1 MKGKKELFPKKHTFS
16 LYQKFALL
24 MILVG
29 LVPMFILTTF
39 IANRMMKSYY
49 SAMEQQ
55 YEQAA
60 SYVSESL
67 NNMLESYNTILKL
80 PYSYNQPVS
89 GGGNALSFDRF
100 REMLYGEKHGA
111 DVREQEREKE
121 METFLQ
127 YVATV
132 ENNIYAAHFVGED
145 AGGESVEFHYS
156 AQSTYFREEEG
167 FLDLIGY
174 VDLDRMSNRLILI
187 PAHSAAYYGNAS
199 NQVMTIGRN
208 YFDLRGEIGSRKYV
222 GTLYVDI
229 NVQRIGALIVP
240 SGLGKGEDVYV
251 VNREGDCFFSTDKED
266 TGKNIAER
274 LTELADAQAQTVIS
288 SPVGDSGLQVLVV
301 MDRKWAFRGIRELQ
315 NMMYM
320 VLLAA
325 VVLVFWG
332 SVAFSRR
339 LARPIHDMIDS
350 MSELEN
356 GKFDIELEVQ
366 SEDEIGVLSRRF
378 NQMSAALKKYID
390 QSFRAKI
397 KQTEAE
403 LTALKSQIYPHFLY
417 NTLETVR
424 MKARRSGQKDIEEI
438 AKMLAKIMRSYIQIS
453 ETDTTLK
460 KEIELVECYLKIQ
473 QYRFGERIRYH
484 IYVEADLMEYKI
496 LPLVIQPIVENSII
510 HGLESKEGEGNISIS
525 AWKEDRNVVISIE
538 DDGLGIPA
546 DKLENMRQRLNRYDE
561 KGRHIGVANVH
572 QRVRLKYGDQYGVR
586 IDSRE
591 NEFTKVEI
599 FLPVAAFAGAT
610 PEREDENKDSG
621 IPEDECGMI

>member
-1 MKGKKELFPKKHTFS
+1 MKGKRELFPKKHTFS

-132 ENNIYAAHFVGED
+132 ENNIYAVHFVGED

-167 FLDLIGY
+167 FLELIGY
-174 VDLDRMSNRLILI
+174 ADLDRMSNRLILI

-229 NVQRIGALIVP
+229 NV
-240 SGLGKGEDVYV
+240 
-251 VNREGDCFFSTDKED
+251 
-266 TGKNIAER
+266 
-274 LTELADAQAQTVIS
+274 
-288 SPVGDSGLQVLVV
+288 
-301 MDRKWAFRGIRELQ
+301 
-315 NMMYM
+315 
-320 VLLAA
+320 
-325 VVLVFWG
+325 
-332 SVAFSRR
+332 
-339 LARPIHDMIDS
+339 
-350 MSELEN
+350 
-356 GKFDIELEVQ
+356 
-366 SEDEIGVLSRRF
+366 
-378 NQMSAALKKYID
+378 
-390 QSFRAKI
+390 
-397 KQTEAE
+397 
-403 LTALKSQIYPHFLY
+403 
-417 NTLETVR
+417 
-424 MKARRSGQKDIEEI
+424 
-438 AKMLAKIMRSYIQIS
+438 
-453 ETDTTLK
+453 
-460 KEIELVECYLKIQ
+460 
-473 QYRFGERIRYH
+473 
-484 IYVEADLMEYKI
+484 
-496 LPLVIQPIVENSII
+496 
-510 HGLESKEGEGNISIS
+510 
-525 AWKEDRNVVISIE
+525 
-538 DDGLGIPA
+538 
-546 DKLENMRQRLNRYDE
+546 
-561 KGRHIGVANVH
+561 
-572 QRVRLKYGDQYGVR
+572 
-586 IDSRE
+586 
-591 NEFTKVEI
+591 
-599 FLPVAAFAGAT
+599 
-610 PEREDENKDSG
+610 
-621 IPEDECGMI
+621 

>member
-1 MKGKKELFPKKHTFS
+1 MKGKRELFPKKHTFS

-100 REMLYGEKHGA
+100 REMLYGEKYA
-111 DVREQEREKE
+111 VDVREQERE

-167 FLDLIGY
+167 FLELIGY
-174 VDLDRMSNRLILI
+174 ADLDRMSNQLILI

-240 SGLGKGEDVYV
+240 AGLGKGEDVYV

-301 MDRKWAFRGIRELQ
+301 MDREWAFRGIRELQ

-417 NTLETVR
+417 NTLEIIR
-424 MKARRSGQKDIEEI
+424 MTALEEGNAPVPEMIEALSGQIHYLIGPVEDMVPLEKEISIVRKYIYLLNCRVREEI
-438 AKMLAKIMRSYIQIS
+438 HLAVHVSGGEKIMVPR
-453 ETDTTLK
+453 L
-460 KEIELVECYLKIQ
+460 
-473 QYRFGERIRYH
+473 
-484 IYVEADLMEYKI
+484 I
-496 LPLVIQPIVENSII
+496 LQPIVENAYMHGIRKREGYGAVKIEAEKKEERLEITVMDNGVGMSGTDLARIERLFASSEPGIKNQDDWQSI
-510 HGLESKEGEGNISIS
+510 GLKNVHDRIRFLFGEEYGITITSTPGVGTM
-525 AWKEDRNVVISIE
+525 VVIAMPYRE
-538 DDGLGIPA
+538 
-546 DKLENMRQRLNRYDE
+546 KEQEERDE
-561 KGRHIGVANVH
+561 
-572 QRVRLKYGDQYGVR
+572 
-586 IDSRE
+586 S
-591 NEFTKVEI
+591 
-599 FLPVAAFAGAT
+599 
-610 PEREDENKDSG
+610 DSG
-621 IPEDECGMI
+621 R

>member
-1 MKGKKELFPKKHTFS
+1 MKGKRELFPKKHTFS

-167 FLDLIGY
+167 FLELIGY
-174 VDLDRMSNRLILI
+174 ADLDRMSNRLILI
-187 PAHSAAYYGNAS
+187 PTHSAAYYGNAS

-240 SGLGKGEDVYV
+240 AGLGKGEDVYV
-251 VNREGDCFFSTDKED
+251 VNREGDCFFSTDKD
-266 TGKNIAER
+266 DIGKNIAER

-417 NTLETVR
+417 NTLEIIR
-424 MKARRSGQKDIEEI
+424 MTALEEGNAPVPEMIEALSGQIHYLIGPVEDMVPLEKEISIVRKYIYLLNCRVREEI
-438 AKMLAKIMRSYIQIS
+438 HLAVHVSGGEKIMVPR
-453 ETDTTLK
+453 L
-460 KEIELVECYLKIQ
+460 
-473 QYRFGERIRYH
+473 
-484 IYVEADLMEYKI
+484 I
-496 LPLVIQPIVENSII
+496 LQPIVENAYMHGIRKREGYGSVKIEAEKKEERLEITVMDNGVGMSGTDLARIEKLFAGSEPGIKNQDDWQSI
-510 HGLESKEGEGNISIS
+510 GLKNVHDRIRFLFGEEYGITLTSTPGVGTM
-525 AWKEDRNVVISIE
+525 VVIAMPYRE
-538 DDGLGIPA
+538 
-546 DKLENMRQRLNRYDE
+546 KEQEERDE
-561 KGRHIGVANVH
+561 
-572 QRVRLKYGDQYGVR
+572 
-586 IDSRE
+586 S
-591 NEFTKVEI
+591 
-599 FLPVAAFAGAT
+599 
-610 PEREDENKDSG
+610 DSG
-621 IPEDECGMI
+621 R